1 MDNHKKR
8 RKRKVRN
15 DIYQHMEISVTFGK
29 EMENIIPLTKEE
41 LEKQQK
47 FLIENGDL
55 EKDLTISVE

>member
-15 DIYQHMEISVTFGK
+15 DLYHHMEISVTFGK

-47 FLIENGDL
+47 FLLENGDL